1 MSPHEA
7 HAQVI
12 LHELSEDTDIG
23 HKAKNLQ
30 HTLILASCLH
40 PRGISRITC
49 NVNDFPPVYF
59 ESLYLQYDPPQDDHK
74 QAAIEDE
81 ITCREVTRGNS
92 LGLPALNQAE
102 LIRSFATSLVPS
114 AGKAIAAATSDKP

>member
-1 MSPHEA
+1 M
-7 HAQVI
+7 
-12 LHELSEDTDIG
+12 
-23 HKAKNLQ
+23 
-30 HTLILASCLH
+30 
-40 PRGISRITC
+40 
-49 NVNDFPPVYF
+49 NDFPPVYF